1 MKIRHITFAICISI
15 LVSSCSKPD
24 STAAS
29 AQEGA
34 SEPPNLIQKKQKT
47 EILNFAL
54 GSFVDPSTYAIG
66 GQGSEFS
73 QNDNLYGVV
82 DFNSVSPGDQVGM
95 RIVNINGATEAE
107 SIRTLEGPDQRSINF
122 DFGIPTRKKLPSGI
136 YKVEVTINQ
145 ASTLQ
150 SEITIR

>member
-1 MKIRHITFAICISI
+1 VKIRHITFAICISI

-34 SEPPNLIQKKQKT
+34 SEPPNLIQQKQKT

-73 QNDNLYGVV
+73 QNDNL
-82 DFNSVSPGDQVGM
+82 
-95 RIVNINGATEAE
+95 
-107 SIRTLEGPDQRSINF
+107 
-122 DFGIPTRKKLPSGI
+122 
-136 YKVEVTINQ
+136 
-145 ASTLQ
+145 
-150 SEITIR
+150 